1 MRSNIRI
8 QRICE
13 HCEEEFT
20 AQTTVTKYCGSKC
33 AKAAYKVRA
42 KNKKIEIK
50 NEETKKRITQPFEVV
65 KIKEFLS
72 VKETAM
78 LLGSSNRTIYRLIEN
93 GTIKAVNIAERM
105 TRIKR
110 SELDKLLEIPEQ
122 EKKPEPKV
130 EISDCYSIGEI
141 LIKYNVSEKGLKQI
155 IRRNNIT
162 KTPKGRFVYVS
173 KKLIDNIFT

>member
-13 HCEEEFT
+13 HCDETFT
-20 AQTTVTKYCGSKC
+20 AKTTVTRYCGSKC
-33 AKAAYKVRA
+33 AKAAYKVRV
-42 KNKKIEIK
+42 KNRKIEIK
-50 NEETKKRITQPFEVV
+50 NEETKKRITQPFEVLR
-65 KIKEFLS
+65 IKEFLT

-93 GTIKAVNIAERM
+93 GTIKAVNLAERM

-110 SELDKLLEIPEQ
+110 SELDKLLETPEQ
-122 EKKPEPKV
+122 NKKPEPKV

-141 LIKYNVSEKGLKQI
+141 LTKYNVSEKGLIKI
-155 IRRNNIT
+155 IKRNNIG
-162 KTPKGRFVYVS
+162 KIQKGRFVYVS